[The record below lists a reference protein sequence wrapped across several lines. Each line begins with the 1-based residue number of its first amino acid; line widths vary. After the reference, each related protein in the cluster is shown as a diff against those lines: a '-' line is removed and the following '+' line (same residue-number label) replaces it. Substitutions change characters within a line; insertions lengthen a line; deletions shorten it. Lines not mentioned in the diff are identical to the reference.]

1 MNLQTSNNNN
11 PNRKPTDDRVHG
23 FSVVFSFRRSEK
35 RNESNAKNELQA
47 HTIRKRISLST
58 LNKRSMFFVENNNL
72 HSLPSH
78 CTGVLVAYS
87 LSGKRIT
94 TEKDVL
100 DHHHWFLGTII
111 FHSYDITSIAPTEI

>member
-1 MNLQTSNNNN
+1 MNVQNNNN
-11 PNRKPTDDRVHG
+11 INKPNRKHTEDRVNG
-23 FSVVFSFRRSEK
+23 FSVVFSFRRPEK
-35 RNESNAKNELQA
+35 RNELNAKNELQA
-47 HTIRKRISLST
+47 HTIRQRISLSL
-58 LNKRSMFFVENNNL
+58 LNKRRMFFVENNNL

-100 DHHHWFLGTII
+100 DHDGIDFGFGGASCCNRLT
-111 FHSYDITSIAPTEI
+111 FANPV